1 MFLTQQISL
10 CSFTWLVAVIH
21 KKYLNIIWLYLQ
33 SLVISIMSYMG
44 VLRVTL
50 KTEKD
55 FIDEHKLKS
64 CMQSAFDK
72 ILQAA
77 MEITKH

>member
-1 MFLTQQISL
+1 M
-10 CSFTWLVAVIH
+10 
-21 KKYLNIIWLYLQ
+21 LYGWQ

-55 FIDEHKLKS
+55 FIDEQKLNS
-64 CMQSAFDK
+64 CMQSAFET
-72 ILQAA
+72 ILKAA
-77 MEITKH
+77 TEIPHHETNN